1 MNQVKLS
8 GFLASDVG
16 LHTLGHGVRTAIA
29 SLEFSRNSN
38 PILLVAVDAR
48 IRQLAEFRKG
58 DAVAITGRLIVQP
71 QTKRPLVLIDVA
83 GRWKLAVNRPAFEYD
98 QDKADK
104 ATREVIE
111 VL

>member
-8 GFLASDVG
+8 GYLVSDVG
-16 LHTLGHGVRTAIA
+16 LHTLGHGVRTAIT
-29 SLEFSRNSN
+29 SLEFSKNST

-58 DAVAITGRLIVQP
+58 SAVAITGRLVINPKTRQP
-71 QTKRPLVLIDVA
+71 AVLIDVA
-83 GRWKLAVNRPAFEYD
+83 GPWKMAVNRRIFQYD
-98 QDKADK
+98 DDRADK
-104 ATREVIE
+104 AMKEVIE